1 MQKDPEMLDKYNQ
14 IIKEQQDAGIMEEVP
29 KYNIPTAGK
38 TYYMP
43 HQLVVRQDR
52 VTIKL
57 RIVYDASSKLHG
69 NRWMTASKIYRP
81 NTEICFQCYFNHSG
95 KKQKVFRKV
104 FHSLSVSYHYTLI

>member
-1 MQKDPEMLDKYNQ
+1 MLDKYNQ

-43 HQLVVRQDR
+43 HQLVVREDR

-57 RIVYDASSKLHG
+57 YIVYDAWK
-69 NRWMTASKIYRP
+69 
-81 NTEICFQCYFNHSG
+81 
-95 KKQKVFRKV
+95 
-104 FHSLSVSYHYTLI
+104 SLNDSFKNIQTKHRDLFSMLL